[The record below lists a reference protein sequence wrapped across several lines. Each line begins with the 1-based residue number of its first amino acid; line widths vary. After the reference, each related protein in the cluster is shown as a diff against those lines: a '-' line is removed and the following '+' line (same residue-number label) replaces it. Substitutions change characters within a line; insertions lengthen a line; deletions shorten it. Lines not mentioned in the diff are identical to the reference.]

1 MDLLLSIILL
11 LVMLL
16 ISNIISHYIPS
27 IPTALTQ
34 IALGILFALFIKDL
48 SFELKTEWFLLLF
61 IAPLLYND
69 GRRFPREDLWKMR
82 WPILANAFILV
93 FLTTIIGGYF
103 IHWLIPSI
111 PLAAA
116 FALAAILSPT
126 DPVAVNG
133 IAERIYLPTIILR
146 LVRGESL
153 INDASGLIAFNYA
166 VAAVVTGYFSLHEA
180 TTDFIYVVIIGAIA
194 GIILGLLAILIRYVL
209 RRQGIQDVTFYSLL
223 QFVTPFIVYIVSEEV
238 LHASGVI
245 AVVAAGIIHSS
256 ISDKAGM
263 KSAEEQVVTEN
274 MWSIILFVLNG
285 VVFLLLGLSLPS
297 SMRETVENPSISNW
311 LVLGYVLAIGLAIM
325 VIRVVWSYCFLS
337 IGYYIPKRKR
347 QSKPSW
353 KVALLTGLTGV
364 RGAIT
369 MAGVLSM
376 PYFVAS
382 GDLFP
387 ERSLIVFLAGGVILF
402 TLLAATFLLPLISK
416 KSIEPENEEEKEF
429 LEAQMK
435 LKILRTA
442 IKRIEEEMEPENQS
456 AGYELIGEY
465 KRMIEQIRYENKN
478 LDFIKESQKQK
489 IEARLVGL
497 RAERRYIQKAAAEG
511 PVSEKIVK
519 RLEKSFD
526 LRENLLTENIFSKI
540 MSLFGQLV
548 RRFKQYKRRL
558 SKDNVKADGMLN
570 DMRDIQIEA
579 TKAAIRK
586 LEEYAEET
594 TNPHVSSIIYEY
606 RRIIDRLKQP
616 YATRPNHIMK
626 DQQKEELRFKAIEA
640 ERAEIQRMYE
650 EGHINRELAQDLRR
664 FVNYVE
670 SVMLQEI
677 DE

>member
-1 MDLLLSIILL
+1 MDLLLSILLL

-34 IALGILFALFIKDL
+34 ISMGILFAFFVKDL

-166 VAAVVTGYFSLHEA
+166 VAAVVTGYFSLREA
-180 TTDFIYVVIIGAIA
+180 TTDFIYVVIVGAIA
-194 GIILGLLAILIRYVL
+194 GIILGLLAILIRYAL

-256 ISDKAGM
+256 LSERTGM

-297 SMRETVENPSISNW
+297 SMRATVENPLISNW
-311 LVLGYVLAIGLAIM
+311 LVLGYVLAIGLFIM
-325 VIRVVWSYCFLS
+325 VIRIVWSYCFLS
-337 IGYYIPKRKR
+337 IGYYITKRKD
-347 QSKPSW
+347 QAKPSW

-387 ERSLIVFLAGGVILF
+387 ERSLIVFIAGGVILF
-402 TLLAATFLLPLISK
+402 TLLAATFVLPLISK
-416 KSIEPENEEEKEF
+416 KSIEPENDEEKEF
-429 LEAQMK
+429 LDAQMK

-465 KRMIEQIRYENKN
+465 KKMIEQIRYENKD
-478 LDFIKESQKQK
+478 LEFIKESQKQR

-497 RAERRYIQKAAAEG
+497 RAERRYIQEAAPDG
-511 PVSEKIVK
+511 PGSVEIVK
-519 RLEKSFD
+519 RLEKSLD
-526 LRENLLTENIFSKI
+526 IRENLLTENLLSKI
-540 MSLFGQLV
+540 TTLFGQLF
-548 RRFKQYKRRL
+548 RKYKQYKRRL
-558 SKDNVKADGMLN
+558 SKDSEKAAILLN

-579 TKAAIRK
+579 TKAAIQK
-586 LEEYAEET
+586 LEVYAEET
-594 TNPHVSSIIYEY
+594 NNPHVSSIIYEY
-606 RRIIDRLKQP
+606 HRIIERLKQP
-616 YATRPNHIMK
+616 VVARFNNVMR

-640 ERAEIQRMYE
+640 ERADIQRMYE
-650 EGHINRELAQDLRR
+650 EGQINRELAQDLRR

-677 DE
+677 EE

>member
-34 IALGILFALFIKDL
+34 IALGILFALFIEDL
-48 SFELKTEWFLLLF
+48 SFELKAEWFLLLF
-61 IAPLLYND
+61 IAPLLFND

-166 VAAVVTGYFSLHEA
+166 VAAVVTGYFSLREA

-194 GIILGLLAILIRYVL
+194 GIILGLLAILIRYSL

-223 QFVTPFIVYIVSEEV
+223 QFVTPFIVFIVSEEV

-245 AVVAAGIIHSS
+245 AVVAAGIVHSS
-256 ISDKAGM
+256 LSEKTGM
-263 KSAEEQVVTEN
+263 RSAEEQVVTEN

-297 SMRETVENPSISNW
+297 SMRATVENPLISNW

-325 VIRVVWSYCFLS
+325 IIRIVWSYCFLS
-337 IGYYIPKRKR
+337 MSYYITNRKE

-376 PYFVAS
+376 PYFVAN

-387 ERSLIVFLAGGVILF
+387 ERSLIVFIAGGVILF
-402 TLLAATFLLPLISK
+402 TLLAATILLPLISK
-416 KSIEPENEEEKEF
+416 KSIEPENDEEKEF

-442 IKRIEEEMEPENQS
+442 IKRIEEEIEPDSQS

-465 KRMIEQIRYENKN
+465 KKMIEQIRYENKD
-478 LDFIKESQKQK
+478 LEFIKVSQKER

-497 RAERRYIQKAAAEG
+497 RAERRYIQETAADG
-511 PVSEKIVK
+511 SVSEEIVK
-519 RLEKSFD
+519 RLEKSLD
-526 LRENLLTENIFSKI
+526 IRENLLTENFMSKI
-540 MSLFGQLV
+540 TTLFGQLY
-548 RRFKQYKRRL
+548 RKYKQYKRMIT
-558 SKDNVKADGMLN
+558 KDNEKTVVLLN
-570 DMRDIQIEA
+570 DMRDIQIQA
-579 TKAAIRK
+579 TMSAIDK
-586 LEEYAEET
+586 LEQYAEET
-594 TNPHVSSIIYEY
+594 NNSHVSSIIYEY
-606 RRIIDRLKQP
+606 RRIIDKLKQP
-616 YATRPNHIMK
+616 NKARSNNIMK

-650 EGHINRELAQDLRR
+650 EGQINRELAQDLRR

-670 SVMLQEI
+670 SVMLKEI
-677 DE
+677 EE

>member
-34 IALGILFALFIKDL
+34 IALGILFALFIEDL
-48 SFELKTEWFLLLF
+48 SFELKAEWFLLLF
-61 IAPLLYND
+61 IAPLLFND

-166 VAAVVTGYFSLHEA
+166 VAAVVTGYFSLREA

-194 GIILGLLAILIRYVL
+194 GIILGLLAILIRYSL

-223 QFVTPFIVYIVSEEV
+223 QFVTPFIVFIVSEEV

-245 AVVAAGIIHSS
+245 AVVAAGIVHSS
-256 ISDKAGM
+256 LSEKTGM
-263 KSAEEQVVTEN
+263 RSAEEQVVTEN

-297 SMRETVENPSISNW
+297 SMRATVENPLISNW

-325 VIRVVWSYCFLS
+325 IIRIVWSYCFLS
-337 IGYYIPKRKR
+337 MSYYITNRKE

-376 PYFVAS
+376 PYFVAN

-387 ERSLIVFLAGGVILF
+387 ERSLIVFIAGGVILF
-402 TLLAATFLLPLISK
+402 TLLAATILLPLISK
-416 KSIEPENEEEKEF
+416 KSIEPENDEEKEF

-442 IKRIEEEMEPENQS
+442 IKRIEEEIEPDSQS

-465 KRMIEQIRYENKN
+465 KKMIEQIRYENKD
-478 LDFIKESQKQK
+478 LEFIKVSQKER

-497 RAERRYIQKAAAEG
+497 RAERRYIQETAADG
-511 PVSEKIVK
+511 SVSEEIVK
-519 RLEKSFD
+519 RLEKSLD
-526 LRENLLTENIFSKI
+526 IRENLLTENFMSKI
-540 MSLFGQLV
+540 TTLFGQLY
-548 RRFKQYKRRL
+548 RKYKQYKRMIT
-558 SKDNVKADGMLN
+558 KDNEKTVVLLN
-570 DMRDIQIEA
+570 DMRDIQIQA
-579 TKAAIRK
+579 TMSAIDK
-586 LEEYAEET
+586 LEQYAEET
-594 TNPHVSSIIYEY
+594 NNSHVSSIIYEY
-606 RRIIDRLKQP
+606 RRIIDKLKQP
-616 YATRPNHIMK
+616 NKARSNNIMK

-650 EGHINRELAQDLRR
+650 EGQINRELAQDLRR

-677 DE
+677 EE